1 MLSHWMSWRCG
12 ASFSALILNWWVNCF
27 QGGEQAFKV
36 ISELLSSRV
45 SAKEL
50 PPEEELKRV
59 MTSSMIEKFQEY
71 KKLQSRGHKD
81 FYSKVDKLLHIEL
94 LRCSVLP
101 FLLRSFLSSHPWGVA
116 ATWFEIHLGGSV
128 VYYVAREARS
138 RRSDHSCPRRGLA
151 IQIQL
156 WCTRKSFF
164 IISFNLDWC

>member
-12 ASFSALILNWWVNCF
+12 ASFSALILNWWGNYF

-101 FLLRSFLSSHPWGVA
+101 FFLRSFLSSHPEA
-116 ATWFEIHLGGSV
+116 LQQPDSKFTWVDLLYTMSLEKLDPDDRITPVRDAVWRFRYSSDV
-128 VYYVAREARS
+128 REKVFS
-138 RRSDHSCPRRGLA
+138 LYLS
-151 IQIQL
+151 I
-156 WCTRKSFF
+156 
-164 IISFNLDWC
+164 